1 MADNDLIRGAY
12 SNINASTDEL
22 TDGSKS
28 PQVTL
33 LVGDGTPTKLTP
45 SSGLADNAAFTD
57 GTTRVTPAGFVYD
70 EVAGTA
76 LTENDAAA
84 ARIDVKRAQVG
95 VIEDA
100 TTRGNRAAVVS
111 ASETASATTFGVVT
125 REVGLL
131 DTLGAVTASPT
142 SNTVLDR
149 LKTIATNQT
158 SSTQTIA
165 GTVIVADPGTRW
177 SYAAASGGIDNTTT
191 AVTIIAAAGDGI
203 RNYVSSIQIACA
215 TLGASTEFAI
225 RDGAGG
231 TVLWRTLLHTTAMP
245 TTSIVFN
252 EPLKGTAA
260 TLLEIVTLT
269 AVTGD
274 VMFNA
279 QGFQAA

>member
-1 MADNDLIRGAY
+1 MADNVLLRGAY
-12 SNINASTDEL
+12 SNIDAATDEL
-22 TDGSKS
+22 SDGSQS
-28 PQVTL
+28 PKISL
-33 LVGDGTPTKLTP
+33 LRGDQSPTPINP
-45 SSGLADNAAFTD
+45 SEATADNAAFTD
-57 GTTRVTPAGFVYD
+57 GTSRVTPAGFVYD